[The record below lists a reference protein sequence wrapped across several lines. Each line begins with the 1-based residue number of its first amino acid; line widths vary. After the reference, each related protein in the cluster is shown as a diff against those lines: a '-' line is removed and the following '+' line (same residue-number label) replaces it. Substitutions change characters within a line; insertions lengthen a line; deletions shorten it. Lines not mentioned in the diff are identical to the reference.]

1 LNSIINILEFG
12 LDGSYA
18 RHKALTNNIANVS
31 TPNYK
36 REDVNFID
44 VLNDNISKFKNNN
57 SSNSTTLKSTN
68 PNHISASINP
78 SNRVRFKTTNYT
90 NTTYRNDQ
98 NNVDIDSEMAKLAKN
113 NLYYNTLTRRIS
125 GKFSMLKEVIQKGSE

>member
-1 LNSIINILEFG
+1 MNSIINILEFG

-31 TPNYK
+31 TPDYK

-44 VLNDNISKFKNNN
+44 VLKNNMGNMKNNN
-57 SSNSTTLKSTN
+57 SSNSGGLQKTN
-68 PNHISASINP
+68 PNHISPN
-78 SNRVRFKTTNYT
+78 NNTDYRVRFKANRFS
-90 NTTYRNDQ
+90 NTTYRNDG

-113 NLYYNTLTRRIS
+113 NLYYNTLTQRIS
-125 GKFSMLKEVIQKGSE
+125 GKFSMLQEVIQKGSE

>member
-1 LNSIINILEFG
+1 MNSIINILEFG

-31 TPNYK
+31 TPDYK

-44 VLNDNISKFKNNN
+44 VLKNNMGKMKRDNGSN
-57 SSNSTTLKSTN
+57 SSSIQKTN
-68 PNHISASINP
+68 PNHLSSNNN
-78 SNRVRFKTTNYT
+78 SENRVRFKANRFS
-90 NTTYRNDQ
+90 NTTYRNDG

-113 NLYYNTLTRRIS
+113 NLYYNTLTQRIS
-125 GKFSMLKEVIQKGSE
+125 GKFSMLQEVIQKGSE

>member
-1 LNSIINILEFG
+1 MNSIINILEFG

-44 VLNDNISKFKNNN
+44 VLNDNIGNLKNDNSN
-57 SSNSTTLKSTN
+57 SSTGLKSTN
-68 PNHISASINP
+68 PNHISASNNT
-78 SNRVRFKTTNYT
+78 SNRIRFKATNYR
-90 NTTYRNDQ
+90 NTISRNDQ

-113 NLYYNTLTRRIS
+113 NLYYNTLTQRIS
-125 GKFSMLKEVIQKGSE
+125 GKFSMIQEVIQKGSE